1 MCITLAPFTMTSFV
15 VILVTTIIW
24 VHNTIKG
31 VLIRLR
37 IKNPNF
43 WYSVIATIIFLL
55 VFFTLCIRWDIISI
69 NLISFCAGEIDP
81 GPKCTWTQFF

>member
-55 VFFTLCIRWDIISI
+55 VFFTLCIRWDII
-69 NLISFCAGEIDP
+69 
-81 GPKCTWTQFF
+81 